1 MNTKNCYYRGCENT
15 SVSSKLTFFGFP
27 VKDAQK
33 CKLWSERAA
42 CETDNL
48 KNKYLCEDHFSHI
61 YISRTARRTVLLPN
75 AVPFRWDDDKS
86 QNHLEAH
93 KPAKDTSKMAKEEN
107 GKDDADYEDTVIEML
122 FIDGH
127 DKDVVPFEE
136 NNESINDKA
145 IADDCSDDTKQIE
158 DDHSP
163 ALKKFYN
170 KTNIERISYGN
181 DFKHVTKRQKLQ
193 TSANSSTITRPSL
206 DSVKSLDNH
215 ENVEEDNSDPIDNTA
230 NNPDITTFIYKGEE
244 YIQMPKRVYIQQ
256 RAQLDVDIKRLR
268 ETLRNIKALVKDL
281 D

>member
-1 MNTKNCYYRGCENT
+1 MNAKNCYYRDCENT
-15 SVSSKLTFFGFP
+15 SLSSKLTFFGFP

-33 CKLWSERAA
+33 CKLWSDHAG
-42 CETDNL
+42 CETDDNL

-75 AVPFRWDDDKS
+75 AVPFRWDNDKS
-86 QNHLEAH
+86 QDNLQAY
-93 KPAKDTSKMAKEEN
+93 KSAKDPSKVI
-107 GKDDADYEDTVIEML
+107 GKDDTDHEDTFIEML
-122 FIDGH
+122 FIDGNG
-127 DKDVVPFEE
+127 KDVVPLEE
-136 NNESINDKA
+136 NNEIINSKT

-158 DDHSP
+158 DDHLP

-170 KTNIERISYGN
+170 KTNIDRLNYGD

-193 TSANSSTITRPSL
+193 TSAISFTFTPPSL

-215 ENVEEDNSDPIDNTA
+215 ENVEEDRNDPIDNTA
-230 NNPDITTFIYKGEE
+230 NNPDITTFIYKSEE

-256 RAQLDVDIKRLR
+256 RAQLDADIKRLR
-268 ETLRNIKALVKDL
+268 ETLTNIKALVKDL